1 MTYIVLR
8 LVAVASACLW
18 LASGEQIAHAT
29 TTAANVDSTRLVRP
43 GGTRYRYVEGSL
55 NGTTARDDGSTG
67 SYSVGFVLYYPTESG
82 QVNGAGVVD
91 YPNSVYYPVI
101 HPLCGGA
108 PGGIPSVQ
116 REEFTFQFTLA
127 TTEDYLF
134 KEGYTHMSIQ
144 WNKVV
149 TDLFGAK
156 VPNDGLAH
164 NRLCFGTIERGS
176 DAWEIMRDAG
186 RFLKS
191 PTLTGLPAG
200 ANQPMAVGAVIGAG
214 YSQTGALANEFMI
227 RGENNNGGG
236 PRPFDAFLVQFM
248 GAVCWQRT
256 DSGPFYG
263 GGVACPRVPTD
274 ADRGGAVG
282 NSTGALESVDRRPL
296 FIKLG
301 KDFGVDG
308 IALNHAVK
316 VTELLSPLWQLC
328 AFGYVMEWK
337 QQQKKLSAC
346 GPSHTHERTP
356 SRLAIALLFTVRMNK
371 RTNRSACMNRPIPPR
386 FGQEHGGAARPAA
399 RWPLPC
405 GQNPT
410 DRC

>member
-134 KEGYTHMSIQ
+134 KEGYTYMSI
-144 WNKVV
+144 
-149 TDLFGAK
+149 
-156 VPNDGLAH
+156 
-164 NRLCFGTIERGS
+164 
-176 DAWEIMRDAG
+176 
-186 RFLKS
+186 
-191 PTLTGLPAG
+191 
-200 ANQPMAVGAVIGAG
+200 
-214 YSQTGALANEFMI
+214 
-227 RGENNNGGG
+227 
-236 PRPFDAFLVQFM
+236 
-248 GAVCWQRT
+248 
-256 DSGPFYG
+256 
-263 GGVACPRVPTD
+263 
-274 ADRGGAVG
+274 
-282 NSTGALESVDRRPL
+282 
-296 FIKLG
+296 
-301 KDFGVDG
+301 
-308 IALNHAVK
+308 
-316 VTELLSPLWQLC
+316 
-328 AFGYVMEWK
+328 
-337 QQQKKLSAC
+337 
-346 GPSHTHERTP
+346 
-356 SRLAIALLFTVRMNK
+356 
-371 RTNRSACMNRPIPPR
+371 
-386 FGQEHGGAARPAA
+386 
-399 RWPLPC
+399 
-405 GQNPT
+405 
-410 DRC
+410 